1 FVCGYSKVYHKWLF
15 YFSNL
20 ILQTARKK
28 IAEDTFKYN
37 SNFQLST
44 WLIFLKNRLE
54 IAKKLLAKNGS
65 IWISIND
72 EGMHY
77 LKMVDYRMKLATQL
91 VVNKKR
97 HSVFS
102 AKHFVGTI
110 PRKTRNGK
118 SDVPFNLSQ
127 DFDWL
132 LVYTN
137 GSEKDSVVG
146 RSVK

>member
-1 FVCGYSKVYHKWLF
+1 VGADEPFLSETVAPSEIGEVFEAKVLANAKRYDSDAYKNSTKFHHYDNRVIKVNNSIALHSIAKQYTDNIMIIYMDVKY
-15 YFSNL
+15 YF
-20 ILQTARKK
+20 RKT

-77 LKMVDYRMKLATQL
+77 LKILAD
-91 VVNKKR
+91 
-97 HSVFS
+97 SVFS
-102 AKHFVGTI
+102 AKHF
-110 PRKTRNGK
+110 
-118 SDVPFNLSQ
+118 
-127 DFDWL
+127 
-132 LVYTN
+132 
-137 GSEKDSVVG
+137 
-146 RSVK
+146 

>member
-1 FVCGYSKVYHKWLF
+1 
-15 YFSNL
+15 
-20 ILQTARKK
+20 
-28 IAEDTFKYN
+28 
-37 SNFQLST
+37 
-44 WLIFLKNRLE
+44 
-54 IAKKLLAKNGS
+54 
-65 IWISIND
+65 
-72 EGMHY
+72 MHY
-77 LKMVDYRMKLATQL
+77 LKILAD
-91 VVNKKR
+91 
-97 HSVFS
+97 SVFS

-146 RSVK
+146 RSVKKNTIRLMISRAGHGVLLI

>member
-1 FVCGYSKVYHKWLF
+1 
-15 YFSNL
+15 
-20 ILQTARKK
+20 
-28 IAEDTFKYN
+28 
-37 SNFQLST
+37 
-44 WLIFLKNRLE
+44 
-54 IAKKLLAKNGS
+54 
-65 IWISIND
+65 
-72 EGMHY
+72 MHY
-77 LKMVDYRMKLATQL
+77 LKILAD
-91 VVNKKR
+91 
-97 HSVFS
+97 SVFS

-146 RSVK
+146 RSVKRKYYTTDDFPGRPWRTADLTSQRTIQERPNSNYTMINPRTGKSTLLIPRDLGQLLKKPLMTGIQKVV